1 MIFGIK
7 TRKDKKIDELQ
18 KEIERLKYT
27 QSYKVSQVSQ
37 ESYDIKKLSAVFY
50 VPFEQVDYIP
60 DGYVKATLA
69 HQLEDNLREF
79 ISVSENTDYDN
90 CRRVYRATL
99 NVCVRRNSE

>member
-27 QSYKVSQVSQ
+27 RPKVFQ
-37 ESYDIKKLSAVFY
+37 EHYDIKKLNAVFY
-50 VPFEQVDYIP
+50 VPFEQVDCIP
-60 DGYVKATLA
+60 DGYVKAALA
-69 HQLEDNLREF
+69 HQLEDNLKEF

-90 CRRVYRATL
+90 CRHIYRATL
-99 NVCVRRNSE
+99 NVCVKE

>member
-18 KEIERLKYT
+18 KEIKRLKDT
-27 QSYKVSQVSQ
+27 PFKSKVFQ
-37 ESYDIKKLSAVFY
+37 EYYDIKKVSAVFY

-60 DGYVKATLA
+60 DGYVKAALA
-69 HQLEDNLREF
+69 HQFEDNLTEF

-99 NVCVRRNSE
+99 NVCIRRDKQS